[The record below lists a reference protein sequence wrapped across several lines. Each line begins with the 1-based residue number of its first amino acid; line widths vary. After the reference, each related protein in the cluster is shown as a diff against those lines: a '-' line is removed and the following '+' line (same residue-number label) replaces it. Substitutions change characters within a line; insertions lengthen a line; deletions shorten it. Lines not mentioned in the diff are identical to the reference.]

1 MSLYL
6 DNNATTP
13 PATEVIEVM
22 RCCLEED
29 WGNPSSAHRIGIA
42 ARRRLELARTSF
54 SNLVGCDESQVV
66 FTSGGTEAANL
77 AILGAFRRVVADQP
91 DRTIVACPGTEHPAV
106 LDSIERCRGVGAEI
120 IRLPVDSNGVLDLEG
135 FERLLDEH
143 GRMIALCSV
152 MWANNETGVIQPI
165 ERIGELCREHG
176 VLLHTDA
183 VQWVGREP
191 CDFAALPID
200 LLTCSA
206 HKLHG
211 PKGAG
216 ALVLRKGVV
225 LESRALG
232 GPQER
237 ERRGGTENVAAIA
250 GFGRACEL
258 AADWLDGERRSAG
271 AALRDRFESKVLAL
285 FDGAVINGGDAPRIW
300 NTVNIGFPGLQAQ
313 LLVVVF
319 SERGLAVSGGAACA
333 SGSLEVSGVLGAMGV
348 DPEIAGGSLRFSLA
362 RETTEADIDAALEI
376 ITDVLSS
383 FSTDQRDHLSD

>member
-13 PATEVIEVM
+13 PDTEVIDVM
-22 RCCLEED
+22 KRCLEED
-29 WGNPSSAHRIGIA
+29 WGNPSSAHRAGIA
-42 ARRRLELARTSF
+42 ARRRVELARTSF
-54 SNLVGCDESQVV
+54 SKLVGCEESQVV

-77 AILGAFRRVVADQP
+77 AILGAFRRAHAADSQRAIVV
-91 DRTIVACPGTEHPAV
+91 CPGTEHPAV
-106 LDSIERCRGVGAEI
+106 LDSIERCRAFGAEVV
-120 IRLPVDSNGVLDLEG
+120 RLPVDSNGVLDLAF
-135 FERLLDEH
+135 FEKLLEQR
-143 GRMIALCSV
+143 GRMMALCSV

-165 ERIGELCREHG
+165 ERIGTLCREHG
-176 VLLHTDA
+176 VLFHTDA
-183 VQWVGREP
+183 VQWVGREH
-191 CDFAALPID
+191 CDFSSLPID

-216 ALVLRKGVV
+216 ALVVRKGVV

-258 AADWLDGERRSAG
+258 ASDWLHADRRDFGVSM
-271 AALRDRFESKVLAL
+271 RDRFETAILGL
-285 FDGAVINGGDAPRIW
+285 HPGAVVNGGRAPRIW

-348 DPEIAGGSLRFSLA
+348 DSDTAAGSLRFSLS
-362 RETTEADIDAALEI
+362 RDTSDADIDAALEVI
-376 ITDVLSS
+376 ADVLGS
-383 FSTDQRDHLSD
+383 F

>member
-13 PATEVIEVM
+13 PNTEVIEVM
-22 RCCLEED
+22 RCCLMED
-29 WGNPSSAHRIGIA
+29 WGNPSSAHRAGIA
-42 ARRRLELARTSF
+42 ARRRLELARTAF
-54 SNLVGCDESQVV
+54 SRLVGCDESQVV

-77 AILGAFRRVVADQP
+77 AILGAFRRVQVREP
-91 DRTIVACPGTEHPAV
+91 ERTIVACPGTEHPAV
-106 LDSIERCRGVGAEI
+106 LDSIERCREFGAEVV
-120 IRLPVDSNGVLDLEG
+120 RLPVDSNGLIELSF
-135 FERLLDEH
+135 FERLLKER
-143 GRMIALCSV
+143 GATMALCSV

-165 ERIGELCREHG
+165 ERIGALCREYG
-176 VLLHTDA
+176 VLFHTDA
-183 VQWVGREP
+183 VQWVGREV
-191 CDFAALPID
+191 CDLSALSID

-216 ALVLRKGVV
+216 ALVVRKGVV

-258 AADWLDGERRSAG
+258 ASDWLDADRRATA
-271 AALRDRFESKVLAL
+271 AALRDRFEAGVLAL
-285 FDGAVINGGDAPRIW
+285 HPGAVVNGGGAPRIW
-300 NTVNIGFPGLQAQ
+300 NTANIGFPGLQAQ
-313 LLVVVF
+313 LLVVVL

-348 DPEIAGGSLRFSLA
+348 DPDTAAGSLRFSLS
-362 RETTEADIDAALEI
+362 RDTSEADIDAALEI
-376 ITDVLSS
+376 ISRVLGSV
-383 FSTDQRDHLSD
+383 

>member
-1 MSLYL
+1 
-6 DNNATTP
+6 
-13 PATEVIEVM
+13 
-22 RCCLEED
+22 
-29 WGNPSSAHRIGIA
+29 
-42 ARRRLELARTSF
+42 
-54 SNLVGCDESQVV
+54 
-66 FTSGGTEAANL
+66 
-77 AILGAFRRVVADQP
+77 
-91 DRTIVACPGTEHPAV
+91 
-106 LDSIERCRGVGAEI
+106 
-120 IRLPVDSNGVLDLEG
+120 
-135 FERLLDEH
+135 
-143 GRMIALCSV
+143 

-165 ERIGELCREHG
+165 ERIGSRCREHG
-176 VLLHTDA
+176 VVFHTDA
-183 VQWVGREP
+183 VQWVGRER
-191 CDFAALPID
+191 CDLSDLPVD

-216 ALVLRKGVV
+216 ALVLRKGVAI
-225 LESRALG
+225 EPRAIG

-258 AADWLDGERRSAG
+258 ASDWLDSGRRET
-271 AALRDRFESKVLAL
+271 AASLRDRFETSVLERHP
-285 FDGAVINGGDAPRIW
+285 GAVVNGGGAPRIW

-348 DPEIAGGSLRFSLA
+348 DPETAAGSLRFSLA

-376 ITDVLSS
+376 ISDVLGSLRS
-383 FSTDQRDHLSD
+383 FDEDHVSG

>member
-13 PATEVIEVM
+13 PDTQVIDVM

-29 WGNPSSAHRIGIA
+29 WGNPSSAHRAGIA
-42 ARRRLELARTSF
+42 ARRRVELARSSF
-54 SNLVGCDESQVV
+54 SKLVGCDESQVV

-77 AILGAFRRVVADQP
+77 AILGAFRRTHAREP
-91 DRTIVACPGTEHPAV
+91 ERTIVVCPGTEHPAV
-106 LDSIERCRGVGAEI
+106 LDSIKRCRAFGAEVV
-120 IRLPVDSNGVLDLEG
+120 RLPVDSNGVLDLAS
-135 FERLLDEH
+135 FERLLGER

-165 ERIGELCREHG
+165 ERIGRLCREHG
-176 VLLHTDA
+176 VLFHTDA

-191 CDFAALPID
+191 CDLSNLPID

-258 AADWLDGERRSAG
+258 ASDWLHAERRDAG
-271 AALRDRFESKVLAL
+271 VSMRDRFEAAVLAL
-285 FDGAVINGGDAPRIW
+285 HPGAVVNGGDAPRIW

-348 DPEIAGGSLRFSLA
+348 DPDTAAGSLRFSLS
-362 RETTEADIDAALEI
+362 RDTSDADIDAALELI
-376 ITDVLSS
+376 ADVLAS
-383 FSTDQRDHLSD
+383 F

>member
-13 PATEVIEVM
+13 PHSEVIDVM
-22 RCCLEED
+22 RRCLSED
-29 WGNPSSAHRIGIA
+29 WGNPSSAHRAGIA
-42 ARRRLELARTSF
+42 ARRQLELARSAL
-54 SNLVGCDESQVV
+54 SKLLGCDESQVV

-77 AILGAFRRVVADQP
+77 ALLGAFRRVRTREP
-91 DRTIVACPGTEHPAV
+91 ERTIVACPGTEHPAV
-106 LDSIERCRGVGAEI
+106 LDSIERCRESGAEV
-120 IRLPVDSNGVLDLEG
+120 IRLAVDSRGVLELTT
-135 FERLLDEH
+135 FERLLEARGH
-143 GRMIALCSV
+143 SMALCSV

-165 ERIGELCREHG
+165 ERIGSLCREHG
-176 VLLHTDA
+176 VLFHTDA
-183 VQWVGREP
+183 VQWIGRER
-191 CDFAALPID
+191 CDLSELPVD

-216 ALVLRKGVV
+216 ALVLRKGVTI
-225 LESRALG
+225 EPRALG

-258 AADWLDGERRSAG
+258 ASDWLDSGRRET
-271 AALRDRFESKVLAL
+271 AASLRDRFETSVLEL
-285 FDGAVINGGDAPRIW
+285 HPGAVVNGGGAPRIW

-333 SGSLEVSGVLGAMGV
+333 SGSLEVSGVLGAMEV
-348 DPEIAGGSLRFSLA
+348 DHETASGSLRFSLA
-362 RETTEADIDAALEI
+362 RDTTDADIDAALEI
-376 ITDVLSS
+376 IADVLGS
-383 FSTDQRDHLSD
+383 F